1 MSGYTTPLMSLQNL
15 LRSFPLFAPLSE
27 SDYTLL
33 LADIQETPYRK
44 GEYIFR
50 EGDPTEWFHIVKEGT
65 VKCVKSSPDGR
76 DMTLKVLTPGDL
88 FCCEASAFE
97 GSAHPGCAKVLDG
110 AVVLKIPKQ
119 RYLDILRRNPEMAM
133 EVIQYLGE
141 RLREA
146 QENAKSLV
154 FHRAER
160 RMALILVSL
169 AAKAGHP
176 DPEGIR
182 LQARLTRRDLADMA
196 GLTVETATRIMGR
209 LKAENIVIG
218 KAKKLVIRNLQALKA
233 LAAPPEDPGG
243 QPECPQILTQIT
255 NRKI

>member
-1 MSGYTTPLMSLQNL
+1 MSLQNI

-27 SDYTLL
+27 SDYNLL
-33 LADIQETPYRK
+33 LKDIQETPYQK

-50 EGDPTEWFHIVKEGT
+50 EGDPTEWFHVLKEGA

-88 FCCEASAFE
+88 FCCEASVFE
-97 GSAHPGCAKVLDG
+97 GSSHPGCAKVLDG
-110 AVVLKIPKQ
+110 ATVLKIPKQ
-119 RYLDILRRNPEMAM
+119 RYLDILRRNPEMAI

-160 RMALILVSL
+160 RLASILVNL
-169 AAKAGHP
+169 ATKAGQQ

-182 LQARLTRRDLADMA
+182 LKARLTRRDLADMA

-209 LKAENIVIG
+209 FKADNMVIG
-218 KAKKLVIRNLQALKA
+218 KAKKLIITDLEALKM
-233 LAAPPEDPGG
+233 LAHPTEETSCETEFSATLHHISNPK
-243 QPECPQILTQIT
+243 T
-255 NRKI
+255 

>member
-1 MSGYTTPLMSLQNL
+1 MSLPTL

-27 SDYTLL
+27 TDYELL
-33 LADIQETPYRK
+33 LKDIQEIPYRK

-65 VKCVKSSPDGR
+65 VKCVKSSADGR

-88 FCCEASAFE
+88 FCCEASVFE

-110 AVVLKIPKQ
+110 ATVLKIPKA
-119 RYLDILRRNPEMAM
+119 RYLEILRRNPEMAI

-146 QENAKSLV
+146 QDNAKSLV

-160 RMALILVSL
+160 RLASILLSL
-169 AAKAGHP
+169 ANKAGKP

-209 LKAENIVIG
+209 LKSDRIVIG
-218 KAKKLVIRNLQALKA
+218 KAKNIIISDITSLQALA
-233 LAAPPEDPGG
+233 NPSEDSSPTEEF
-243 QPECPQILTQIT
+243 PSPLY
-255 NRKI
+255 KIKTLKT

>member
-1 MSGYTTPLMSLQNL
+1 MSLKNF

-27 SDYTLL
+27 SDYDLL
-33 LADIQETPYRK
+33 LTDIQETPYQK

-76 DMTLKVLTPGDL
+76 DMTLKILTPGDL
-88 FCCEASAFE
+88 FCCEASVFE
-97 GSAHPGCAKVLDG
+97 GSVHPGCAKVLDG
-110 AVVLKIPKQ
+110 ATILKIPKQ
-119 RYLDILRRNPEMAM
+119 RYLEILRRNPEMAM

-146 QENAKSLV
+146 QDNAKSLV
-154 FHRAER
+154 FHRAEQ
-160 RMALILVSL
+160 RMASILVSL
-169 AAKAGHP
+169 ATKAGQP

-218 KAKKLVIRNLQALKA
+218 KAKKIIICNLQALKA
-233 LAAPPEDPGG
+233 LANPPEEPHGES
-243 QPECPQILTQIT
+243 ECNPILHQIDNQKT
-255 NRKI
+255 

>member
-1 MSGYTTPLMSLQNL
+1 MSLRTL
-15 LRSFPLFAPLSE
+15 LRTFPLFAPLSE
-27 SDYTLL
+27 ADFDLL
-33 LADIQETPYRK
+33 LNDIHEAPYQK

-50 EGDPTEWFHIVKEGT
+50 EGDPTEWFHVVKEGS

-88 FCCEASAFE
+88 FCCEASVFE

-110 AVVLKIPKQ
+110 ATVLKIPKE
-119 RYLDILRRNPEMAM
+119 RYLDILRRNPEMAI

-154 FHRAER
+154 FHRAEQR
-160 RMALILVSL
+160 LASILISL
-169 AAKAGHP
+169 AAKAGQP
-176 DPEGIR
+176 DSEGIR
-182 LQARLTRRDLADMA
+182 LNTRLTRRDLADMA

-209 LKAENIVIG
+209 LKAEHIVIG
-218 KAKKLVIRNLQALKA
+218 KAKNLVICNLDALKTIA
-233 LAAPPEDPGG
+233 NPPEDQFCNSDPI
-243 QPECPQILTQIT
+243 PLLSP
-255 NRKI
+255 KF

>member
-1 MSGYTTPLMSLQNL
+1 MASQSSIDSL
-15 LRSFPLFAPLSE
+15 PLFACLSE
-27 SDYTLL
+27 TDRQE
-33 LADIQETPYRK
+33 LAKHAVEVPIQK
-44 GEYIFR
+44 GQFIFR
-50 EGDPTEWFHIVKEGT
+50 EGDPADWFHIVQHGN

-88 FCCEASAFE
+88 FCCEASVFE

-110 AVVLKIPKQ
+110 ATVLKIPKA
-119 RYLDILRRNPEMAM
+119 RYLEILRRNPEMAI

-146 QENAKSLV
+146 QDNAKGLV

-160 RMALILVSL
+160 RMALILLSM
-169 AAKAGHP
+169 ANKGGQP
-176 DPEGIR
+176 DPDGIR

-209 LKAENIVIG
+209 FKTENIVAG
-218 KAKKLVIRNLQALKA
+218 KAKTLVIRNLDALKA
-233 LAAPPEDPGG
+233 LAHPPGDPSG
-243 QPECPQILTQIT
+243 PYPA
-255 NRKI
+255 NRCSL

>member
-1 MSGYTTPLMSLQNL
+1 MTLSDL
-15 LRSFPLFAPLSE
+15 LRTFPLFAPLSK
-27 SDYTLL
+27 SDFDLL
-33 LADIQETPYRK
+33 LNDVQEIPYKK

-50 EGDPTEWFHIVKEGT
+50 EGDPTEWFHIVKDGT

-88 FCCEASAFE
+88 FCCEASVFE

-110 AVVLKIPKQ
+110 ATVLKIPKA
-119 RYLDILRRNPEMAM
+119 RYLEILRRNPEMAI

-146 QENAKSLV
+146 QDNAKGLV

-160 RMALILVSL
+160 RMASILLSL
-169 AAKAGHP
+169 ANKGGQP
-176 DPEGIR
+176 DPDGIR
-182 LQARLTRRDLADMA
+182 LQAKLTRRDLADMA

-209 LKAENIVIG
+209 FKTENIVLG
-218 KAKKLVIRNLQALKA
+218 KAKKIVICNLDALKA
-233 LAAPPEDPGG
+233 LAHPPGEFSGETPL
-243 QPECPQILTQIT
+243 PPVFHQIQKQKT
-255 NRKI
+255 

>member
-1 MSGYTTPLMSLQNL
+1 MTLSNL
-15 LRSFPLFAPLSE
+15 LRTFPLFAPLSE
-27 SDYTLL
+27 SDFDLL
-33 LADIQETPYRK
+33 LNDVQEIPYKK

-50 EGDPTEWFHIVKEGT
+50 EGDPTEWFHIVKDGT

-88 FCCEASAFE
+88 FCCEASVFE

-110 AVVLKIPKQ
+110 ATVLKIPKA
-119 RYLDILRRNPEMAM
+119 RYLEILRRNPEMAI

-146 QENAKSLV
+146 QDNAKGLV

-160 RMALILVSL
+160 RMALILLSM
-169 AAKAGHP
+169 ANKGGQP
-176 DPEGIR
+176 DPDGIR

-209 LKAENIVIG
+209 FKTENIVLG
-218 KAKKLVIRNLQALKA
+218 KAKKLVICNLDALKA
-233 LAAPPEDPGG
+233 LAHPPGEFIGETPFQPTLHQIDDPK
-243 QPECPQILTQIT
+243 T
-255 NRKI
+255 